1 MTNSY
6 KDLQEALSTI
16 LPTGADDKTIPTIDI
31 TFGSSQENSPNPYAI
46 GPGGITYCASDWAT
60 NWVTPPNIVY
70 GTSGPYAISN
80 NNSSISTKDSKVTLS
95 SPVHIE
101 GDNPDLFI
109 GGKSLVSTIE
119 RIESRLNILRPNL
132 EIEKEWDELRELGD
146 RYRTLEK
153 DLEEKIKTWDILKKK
168 E

>member
-6 KDLQEALSTI
+6 KDLQEASSTI
-16 LPTGADDKTIPTIDI
+16 LPTGADIDI

-60 NWVTPPNIVY
+60 NWVTPQVTPPNIVY

-80 NNSSISTKDSKVTLS
+80 PSSISTNNSKVTLS

-119 RIESRLNILRPNL
+119 KIESRLNILRPNL

>member
-6 KDLQEALSTI
+6 KDLQEASSTI

-31 TFGSSQENSPNPYAI
+31 TFGSISNSIVPNTYAI
-46 GPGGITYCASDWAT
+46 GPGGIAYCASDWAK

-80 NNSSISTKDSKVTLS
+80 PSSISTNNSKVTLS

-119 RIESRLNILRPNL
+119 KIESRLNILRPNL